1 MSVEIHIRRLHRYD
15 DLSAA
20 LAGLPDTLN
29 IDAAFIISEIGSL
42 MPAVLRFVGAK
53 TGTVVHSDTEILS
66 LSGAL
71 ARNESGGSHIRM
83 AVYDQNDAVFGG
95 HLMVWSMVRAT
106 AEIVIGSAP

>member
-66 LSGAL
+66 LS
-71 ARNESGGSHIRM
+71 
-83 AVYDQNDAVFGG
+83 
-95 HLMVWSMVRAT
+95 RAT
-106 AEIVIGSAP
+106 RAAARIYAWRCTIKMTRCLVDT